1 MLVSYSVYYKNNI
14 FLKMDQN
21 TKKHK
26 VAESVLDL
34 IGNDEILGIGSGST
48 VNILIDHLPKM
59 KNKIS
64 KVVSSS
70 IKSTELLKANGF
82 EVSELKSVG
91 KLSTYIDGADEINGY
106 LQMIKGGGGAL
117 TREKILAHSSKRF
130 ICIVDD
136 SKKVNILGNYPLPIE
151 VIPLAQSA
159 VALELIRMGGRPV
172 LRQNFTTD
180 NGNIILDVH
189 NFMISEPLKL
199 EKEINN
205 IPGVVTNGI
214 FALNHADML
223 LSAGD
228 NGVDVSEP
236 IV

>member
-1 MLVSYSVYYKNNI
+1 
-14 FLKMDQN
+14 MDTI

-34 IGNDEILGIGSGST
+34 IDNDEILGIGSGST
-48 VNILIDHLPKM
+48 VNILIEYLPKV

-64 KVVSSS
+64 RVVSSS
-70 IKSTELLKANGF
+70 LKSTELLKANGF
-82 EVSELKSVG
+82 EVVDLKSVG
-91 KLSTYIDGADEINGY
+91 KLSKYVDGADEINKY

-117 TREKILAHSSKRF
+117 TREKILAHNSNRF

-136 SKKVNILGNYPLPIE
+136 SKKVSVLGTFPLPIE
-151 VIPLAQSA
+151 VIPIAQSA
-159 VALELIRMGGRPV
+159 VALEVIKMGGRPV
-172 LRQNFTTD
+172 LRENFTTD

-189 NFMISEPLKL
+189 NFIIPEPLKL
-199 EKEINN
+199 EKKINN

-214 FALNHADML
+214 FALNHADLL

-228 NGVDVSEP
+228 SGGEF
-236 IV
+236 I

>member
-1 MLVSYSVYYKNNI
+1 
-14 FLKMDQN
+14 MDQI

-34 IGNDEILGIGSGST
+34 IDNDEILGIGSGST
-48 VNILIDHLPKM
+48 VNILIQNLPKI

-64 KVVSSS
+64 RVVSSS
-70 IKSTELLKANGF
+70 LKSTELLKANGF
-82 EVSELKSVG
+82 EVTDLKSVG
-91 KLSTYIDGADEINGY
+91 KLSKYVDGADEINKY

-117 TREKILAHSSKRF
+117 TREKILAHNSNRF

-136 SKKVNILGNYPLPIE
+136 SKKVSVLGTFPLPIE
-151 VIPLAQSA
+151 VIPIAQSA
-159 VALELIRMGGRPV
+159 IALELIKMGGRPV
-172 LRQNFTTD
+172 LRENFTTD

-189 NFMISEPLKL
+189 NFIIPEPIKL
-199 EKEINN
+199 EKKINN

-214 FALNHADML
+214 FALNHADLL
-223 LSAGD
+223 LSASD
-228 NGVDVSEP
+228 SGVNLSEP

>member
-1 MLVSYSVYYKNNI
+1 
-14 FLKMDQN
+14 MDQI

-34 IGNDEILGIGSGST
+34 IDNDEILGIGSGST
-48 VNILIDHLPKM
+48 VNILIEHLPKV

-64 KVVSSS
+64 RVVSSS
-70 IKSTELLKANGF
+70 LKSTELLKANGF
-82 EVSELKSVG
+82 EVVDLKSVG
-91 KLSTYIDGADEINGY
+91 KLSKYVDGADEINKY

-117 TREKILAHSSKRF
+117 TREKILAHNSNRF

-136 SKKVNILGNYPLPIE
+136 SKKVSVLGTFPLPIE
-151 VIPLAQSA
+151 VIPIAQSA
-159 VALELIRMGGRPV
+159 VALEVIKMGGRPV
-172 LRQNFTTD
+172 LRENFTTD

-189 NFMISEPLKL
+189 NFIIPEPLKL
-199 EKEINN
+199 EKKINN

-214 FALNHADML
+214 FALNHANLL

-228 NGVDVSEP
+228 SGVNLSEP

>member
-1 MLVSYSVYYKNNI
+1 
-14 FLKMDQN
+14 MDQI

-34 IGNDEILGIGSGST
+34 IDNDEILGIGSGST
-48 VNILIDHLPKM
+48 VNILIEYLPKV

-64 KVVSSS
+64 RVVSSS
-70 IKSTELLKANGF
+70 LKSTELLKANGF
-82 EVSELKSVG
+82 EVVDLKSVG
-91 KLSTYIDGADEINGY
+91 KLSKYVDGADEINKY

-117 TREKILAHSSKRF
+117 TREKILAHNSNRF

-136 SKKVNILGNYPLPIE
+136 SKKVSVLGTFPLPIE
-151 VIPLAQSA
+151 VISIAQSA
-159 VALELIRMGGRPV
+159 VALELIKMGGRPV
-172 LRQNFTTD
+172 LRENFTTD

-189 NFMISEPLKL
+189 NFIIPEPLKL
-199 EKEINN
+199 EKKINN

-214 FALNHADML
+214 FALNHADLL

-228 NGVDVSEP
+228 SGVNLSEP

>member
-1 MLVSYSVYYKNNI
+1 
-14 FLKMDQN
+14 MDQI

-34 IGNDEILGIGSGST
+34 IDNDEILGIGSGST
-48 VNILIDHLPKM
+48 VNILIEYLPKV

-70 IKSTELLKANGF
+70 LKSTELLKANGF
-82 EVSELKSVG
+82 EVVDLKSVG
-91 KLSTYIDGADEINGY
+91 KLSKYVDGADEINKY

-117 TREKILAHSSKRF
+117 TREKILAHNSNRF

-136 SKKVNILGNYPLPIE
+136 SKKVSVLGTFPLPIE
-151 VIPLAQSA
+151 VIPIAQSA
-159 VALELIRMGGRPV
+159 IALELIKMGGRPV
-172 LRQNFTTD
+172 LRENFTTD

-189 NFMISEPLKL
+189 NFIISEPLKL
-199 EKEINN
+199 EKKINN

-214 FALNHADML
+214 FALNHADLL

-228 NGVDVSEP
+228 SGVNLSEP

>member
-1 MLVSYSVYYKNNI
+1 
-14 FLKMDQN
+14 MDQI

-34 IGNDEILGIGSGST
+34 IDNDEILGIGSGST
-48 VNILIDHLPKM
+48 VNILIEYLPKV

-64 KVVSSS
+64 RVVSSS
-70 IKSTELLKANGF
+70 LKSTELLKANGF
-82 EVSELKSVG
+82 EVVDLKSVG
-91 KLSTYIDGADEINGY
+91 KLSKYVDGADEINKY

-117 TREKILAHSSKRF
+117 TREKILAHNSNRF

-136 SKKVNILGNYPLPIE
+136 SKKVSVLGTFPLPIE
-151 VIPLAQSA
+151 VIPIAQSA
-159 VALELIRMGGRPV
+159 VALEVIKMGGRPV
-172 LRQNFTTD
+172 LRENFTTD

-199 EKEINN
+199 EKKINN

-223 LSAGD
+223 LSASD
-228 NGVDVSEP
+228 DGVNLSEP

>member
-1 MLVSYSVYYKNNI
+1 
-14 FLKMDQN
+14 MDQI

-34 IGNDEILGIGSGST
+34 IDNDEILGIGSGST
-48 VNILIDHLPKM
+48 VNILIQNLPKI

-64 KVVSSS
+64 RVVSSS
-70 IKSTELLKANGF
+70 LKSTELLKANGF
-82 EVSELKSVG
+82 EVTDLKSVG
-91 KLSTYIDGADEINGY
+91 KLSKYVDGADEINKY

-117 TREKILAHSSKRF
+117 TREKILAHNSNRF

-136 SKKVNILGNYPLPIE
+136 SKKVSVLGTFPLPIE
-151 VIPLAQSA
+151 VIPIAQSA
-159 VALELIRMGGRPV
+159 IALELIKMGGRPV
-172 LRQNFTTD
+172 LRENFTTD

-189 NFMISEPLKL
+189 NFIIPEPLKL
-199 EKEINN
+199 EKKINN

-223 LSAGD
+223 LSASDG
-228 NGVDVSEP
+228 GVNVSKP

>member
-1 MLVSYSVYYKNNI
+1 
-14 FLKMDQN
+14 MDQI

-34 IGNDEILGIGSGST
+34 IDNDEILGIGSGST
-48 VNILIDHLPKM
+48 VNILIQNLPKI

-64 KVVSSS
+64 RVVSSS
-70 IKSTELLKANGF
+70 LKSTELLKANGF
-82 EVSELKSVG
+82 EVTDLKSVG
-91 KLSTYIDGADEINGY
+91 KLSKYVDGADEINKY

-117 TREKILAHSSKRF
+117 TREKILAHNSNRF

-136 SKKVNILGNYPLPIE
+136 SKKVSVLGTFPLPIE
-151 VIPLAQSA
+151 VIPIAQSS
-159 VALELIRMGGRPV
+159 VALEIIRMGGRPV
-172 LRQNFTTD
+172 LRENFTTD
-180 NGNIILDVH
+180 NGNIILDIH
-189 NFMISEPLKL
+189 NFIIPEPLKL

-214 FALNHADML
+214 FALNHADLL
-223 LSAGD
+223 LSAGE
-228 NGVDVSEP
+228 NGVNISEP

>member
-1 MLVSYSVYYKNNI
+1 
-14 FLKMDQN
+14 MDQI

-34 IGNDEILGIGSGST
+34 IDNDEILGIGSGST
-48 VNILIDHLPKM
+48 VNILIENLPKV

-64 KVVSSS
+64 RVVSSS
-70 IKSTELLKANGF
+70 LKSTELLKANGF
-82 EVSELKSVG
+82 EVVDLKSVG
-91 KLSTYIDGADEINGY
+91 KLSKYIDGADEINKY

-117 TREKILAHSSKRF
+117 TREKILAHNSNRF

-136 SKKVNILGNYPLPIE
+136 SKKVSVLGTFPLPIE
-151 VIPLAQSA
+151 VIPIAQSA
-159 VALELIRMGGRPV
+159 VALEVIKMGGRPV
-172 LRQNFTTD
+172 LRENFTTD

-189 NFMISEPLKL
+189 NFIIPEPLKL
-199 EKEINN
+199 EKKINN

-223 LSAGD
+223 LSASD
-228 NGVDVSEP
+228 DGVNVSEP

>member
-1 MLVSYSVYYKNNI
+1 
-14 FLKMDQN
+14 MDQI

-34 IGNDEILGIGSGST
+34 IDNDEILGIGSGST
-48 VNILIDHLPKM
+48 VNILIENLPKV

-64 KVVSSS
+64 RVVSSS
-70 IKSTELLKANGF
+70 LKSTELLKANGF
-82 EVSELKSVG
+82 EVVDLKSVG
-91 KLSTYIDGADEINGY
+91 KLSKYVDGADEINKY

-117 TREKILAHSSKRF
+117 TREKILAHNSNRF

-136 SKKVNILGNYPLPIE
+136 SKKVSVLGTFPLPIE
-151 VIPLAQSA
+151 VIPIAQSA
-159 VALELIRMGGRPV
+159 VALEVIKMGGRPV
-172 LRQNFTTD
+172 LRENFTTD
-180 NGNIILDVH
+180 NGNIILDIH
-189 NFMISEPLKL
+189 NFIIPEPLKL

-214 FALNHADML
+214 FALNHADLL
-223 LSAGD
+223 LSAGE
-228 NGVDVSEP
+228 NGVNVSEP

>member
-1 MLVSYSVYYKNNI
+1 
-14 FLKMDQN
+14 MDQI

-34 IGNDEILGIGSGST
+34 IDNDEILGIGSGST
-48 VNILIDHLPKM
+48 VNILIQNLPKI

-64 KVVSSS
+64 RVVSSS
-70 IKSTELLKANGF
+70 LKSTELLKANGF
-82 EVSELKSVG
+82 EVVDLKSVG
-91 KLSTYIDGADEINGY
+91 KLSKYVDGADEINKY

-117 TREKILAHSSKRF
+117 TREKILAHNSNRF

-136 SKKVNILGNYPLPIE
+136 SKKVSVLGTFPLPIE
-151 VIPLAQSA
+151 VIPIAQSA
-159 VALELIRMGGRPV
+159 IALELIKMGGRPV
-172 LRQNFTTD
+172 LRENFTTD

-189 NFMISEPLKL
+189 NFIIPEPLKL
-199 EKEINN
+199 EKKINN

-214 FALNHADML
+214 FALNHADLL

-228 NGVDVSEP
+228 SGVNLTEP

>member
-1 MLVSYSVYYKNNI
+1 
-14 FLKMDQN
+14 MDQI

-34 IGNDEILGIGSGST
+34 IDNDEILGIGSGST
-48 VNILIDHLPKM
+48 VNILIQNLPKI

-64 KVVSSS
+64 RVVSSS
-70 IKSTELLKANGF
+70 LKSTELLKANGF
-82 EVSELKSVG
+82 EVTDLKSVG
-91 KLSTYIDGADEINGY
+91 KLSKYVDGADEINKY

-117 TREKILAHSSKRF
+117 TREKILAHNSNRF

-136 SKKVNILGNYPLPIE
+136 SKKVSVLGTFPLPIE
-151 VIPLAQSA
+151 VIPIAQSS
-159 VALELIRMGGRPV
+159 VALEIIRMGGRPV
-172 LRQNFTTD
+172 LRENFTTD

-189 NFMISEPLKL
+189 NFIIPEPLKL
-199 EKEINN
+199 EKKINN

-214 FALNHADML
+214 FALNHADLL

-228 NGVDVSEP
+228 SGVNLTEP

>member
-1 MLVSYSVYYKNNI
+1 
-14 FLKMDQN
+14 MDQI

-34 IGNDEILGIGSGST
+34 IDNDEILGIGSGST
-48 VNILIDHLPKM
+48 VNILIEYLPKV

-70 IKSTELLKANGF
+70 LKSTELLKANGF
-82 EVSELKSVG
+82 EVVDLKSVG
-91 KLSTYIDGADEINGY
+91 KLSKYVDGADEINKY

-117 TREKILAHSSKRF
+117 TREKILAHNSNRF

-136 SKKVNILGNYPLPIE
+136 SKKVSVLGTFPLPIE
-151 VIPLAQSA
+151 VIPIAQSA
-159 VALELIRMGGRPV
+159 VALEVIKMGGRPV
-172 LRQNFTTD
+172 LRENFTTD

-189 NFMISEPLKL
+189 NFIIPEPLKL
-199 EKEINN
+199 EKKINN

-214 FALNHADML
+214 FALNHADLL

-228 NGVDVSEP
+228 SGVNLSEP

>member
-1 MLVSYSVYYKNNI
+1 
-14 FLKMDQN
+14 MDQI

-34 IGNDEILGIGSGST
+34 IDNDEILGIGSGST
-48 VNILIDHLPKM
+48 VNILIEYLPKV

-64 KVVSSS
+64 RVVSSS
-70 IKSTELLKANGF
+70 LKSTELLKANGF
-82 EVSELKSVG
+82 EVTDLKSVG
-91 KLSTYIDGADEINGY
+91 KLSKYVDGADEINKY

-117 TREKILAHSSKRF
+117 TREKILAHNSNRF

-136 SKKVNILGNYPLPIE
+136 SKKVSVLGTFPLPIE
-151 VIPLAQSA
+151 VIPIAQSA
-159 VALELIRMGGRPV
+159 VALELIKMGGRPV
-172 LRQNFTTD
+172 LRENFTTD

-189 NFMISEPLKL
+189 NFIIPEPLKL
-199 EKEINN
+199 EKKINN

-214 FALNHADML
+214 FALNHADLL

-228 NGVDVSEP
+228 SGVNLSEP